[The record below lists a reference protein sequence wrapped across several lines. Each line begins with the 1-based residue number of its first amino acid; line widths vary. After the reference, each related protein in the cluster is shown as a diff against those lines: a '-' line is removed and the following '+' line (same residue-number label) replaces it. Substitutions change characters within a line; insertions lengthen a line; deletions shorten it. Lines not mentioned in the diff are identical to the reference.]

1 MAERSTLLAIN
12 ESSVC
17 VSAPYLCALGHGG
30 FFHPSLA
37 SVADFPGLPEPAGP
51 SQCWGSVG
59 FLVAEGQKGGEV
71 KPRGHGQRERG
82 AGPGADAAVERHAT
96 SGPEGKK

>member
-1 MAERSTLLAIN
+1 MRA
-12 ESSVC
+12 VC
-17 VSAPYLCALGHGG
+17 ESAPYLGAPGHGG

-51 SQCWGSVG
+51 SQSRWLVE

-71 KPRGHGQRERG
+71 KPQVRGQHERG
-82 AGPGADAAVERHAT
+82 AGPGAAAAAERQTT

>member
-1 MAERSTLLAIN
+1 MRAVCVC
-12 ESSVC
+12 VC
-17 VSAPYLCALGHGG
+17 VSAPYLGALGHGG
-30 FFHPSLA
+30 FFHPSLV

-51 SQCWGSVG
+51 SQCRWPAG

-71 KPRGHGQRERG
+71 KPWGRGQRERG
-82 AGPGADAAVERHAT
+82 AGPGAAAAAERHAT